1 MFPYSRSVKKEK
13 RVQEVI
19 KIAVV
24 GTEIAGVEIVI
35 VVVIGVTGEEGVVM
49 MTIRIWFPSEVA
61 EEEMIALPRMI
72 IIQEVIVG
80 MIDPPEMIEGVTI
93 INHQGMTAERTIIVM
108 TTTGLSIKDTMMT
121 MMEMIESRPRNRTVI
136 VMMTTMMIEIES
148 IKSHIS
154 LVDPEVMTMMTED
167 RPKRRKKIG
176 QGQDPAP
183 GPGAVTDPGQ
193 RSGIAL
199 KIDQGA
205 AIDPEMRQ
213 K

>member
-49 MTIRIWFPSEVA
+49 MTIRIWFPSELA
-61 EEEMIALPRMI
+61 GEEMIALPRMI
-72 IIQEVIVG
+72 IIQEVIAG
-80 MIDPPEMIEGVTI
+80 MIDPQEMIEDVTI
-93 INHQGMTAERTIIVM
+93 INHQGMIAERTIIVM

-121 MMEMIESRPRNRTVI
+121 MMEMIESRPRNRTAI
-136 VMMTTMMIEIES
+136 VMMTMMIGIES
-148 IKSHIS
+148 KKSHIS
-154 LVDPEVMTMMTED
+154 HVDPEVMTMMTED
-167 RPKRRKKIG
+167 RSKKRKKIG
-176 QGQDPAP
+176 LGQDPAP
-183 GPGAVTDPGQ
+183 GPDAVTDPGQ